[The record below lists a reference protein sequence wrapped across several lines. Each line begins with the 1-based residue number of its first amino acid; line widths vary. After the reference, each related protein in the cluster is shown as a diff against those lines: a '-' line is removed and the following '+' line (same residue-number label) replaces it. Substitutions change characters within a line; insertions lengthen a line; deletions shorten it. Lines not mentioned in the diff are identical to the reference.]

1 MSLVALLAFSFGC
14 RKKIKADFERPPA
27 ASVVTEPEPVSEGPE
42 EPEALEVV
50 VDPTEESA
58 VPEEAPPPARPVRRR
73 RPPEPPPPPPPP
85 EEPPSPRLTSEPLT
99 AEIGAIRDTLALTEA
114 ILSSLD
120 QAALTAKQRE
130 QAAAARAFV
139 TQARR
144 ALEEGDYRRA
154 SVLADKGII
163 LAEDVRDGS

>member
-1 MSLVALLAFSFGC
+1 MLLVALSAFSFGC
-14 RKKIKADFERPPA
+14 RKKIKTEFDRPPV
-27 ASVVTEPEPVSEGPE
+27 ASTVPEPEPVPE
-42 EPEALEVV
+42 EPEEPEVPEVV
-50 VDPTEESA
+50 VDPPEEPA
-58 VPEEAPPPARPVRRR
+58 VPEQAPPPAQPVRRK
-73 RPPEPPPPPPPP
+73 RPPEPSLPPPPP
-85 EEPPSPRLTSEPLT
+85 EEPPSPRLATEPET
-99 AEIGAIRDTLALTEA
+99 AETGAIRDTMALTEA

-120 QAALTAKQRE
+120 QESLSTKQRE

-154 SVLADKGII
+154 SVLADKGLI